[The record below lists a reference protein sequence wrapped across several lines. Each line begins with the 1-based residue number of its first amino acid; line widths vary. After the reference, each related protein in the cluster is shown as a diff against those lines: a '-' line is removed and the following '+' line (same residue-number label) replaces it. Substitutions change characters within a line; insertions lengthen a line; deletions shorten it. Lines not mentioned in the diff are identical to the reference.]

1 MPQELFAAGFNSVN
15 NPEWM
20 WGMQIKV
27 DQSTIYASY
36 FSNTDPCSIGY
47 NELGNEKR
55 INSQLYDAMKDSDVR
70 KSVCVGAD
78 GATLDSDNGEFEV
91 PPYTVNK
98 FRLPSY
104 ANWSGD
110 YCYMRAA
117 EMYLIEAEGLARS
130 DQSKEAAKVLYELVS
145 ARDPKYKLP
154 DVTGNALVEEVML
167 QRRLELLGE
176 GFRFMD
182 MKRLNLSL
190 DRTDKGH
197 EETFLKPAK
206 VDAGDIRWQF
216 LIPTQ
221 EMTSNPNM
229 VQND

>member
-1 MPQELFAAGFNSVN
+1 MRQKGWLAPTRA
-15 NPEWM
+15 
-20 WGMQIKV
+20 
-27 DQSTIYASY
+27 
-36 FSNTDPCSIGY
+36 
-47 NELGNEKR
+47 EKQR
-55 INSQLYDAMKDSDVR
+55 
-70 KSVCVGAD
+70 
-78 GATLDSDNGEFEV
+78 
-91 PPYTVNK
+91 
-98 FRLPSY
+98 
-104 ANWSGD
+104 
-110 YCYMRAA
+110 
-117 EMYLIEAEGLARS
+117 
-130 DQSKEAAKVLYELVS
+130 KVLYELVS